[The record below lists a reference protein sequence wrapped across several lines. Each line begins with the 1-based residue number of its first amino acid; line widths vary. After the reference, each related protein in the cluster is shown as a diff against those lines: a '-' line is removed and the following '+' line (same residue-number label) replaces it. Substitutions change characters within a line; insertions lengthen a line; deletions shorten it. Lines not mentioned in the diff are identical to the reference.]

1 MEEPGRLLSMGSHRV
16 RHDWSHLAAAVA
28 VCIFLKKTFPLVFA
42 IYCLVVSKNMH
53 LLSHS
58 VCIHE
63 SRHSS
68 AGASASGSL
77 TKLQSRCWPK
87 VSQKA
92 SVKVNWARSTSKT
105 KVTLLSN
112 PFANDTPLFLHILFT
127 RNKLPSPAHSRR
139 ERITE
144 GHDHQE
150 VGLIEG
156 CLWNLPTP
164 PPRWFQH
171 VPGLRTIALEQGCE
185 EVHPLSQLK
194 KNNFPYLFLAVLDLH
209 HCSGFSLVAA
219 GRGSFSLWCA
229 GFSLLWL
236 LLLWN
241 TASRALGLQELRS
254 PGSGAQAQ

>member
-1 MEEPGRLLSMGSHRV
+1 MR
-16 RHDWSHLAAAVA
+16 
-28 VCIFLKKTFPLVFA
+28 
-42 IYCLVVSKNMH
+42 

-112 PFANDTPLFLHILFT
+112 PFANNTPLFLHILFT

-156 CLWNLPTP
+156 YLWNLPTP

-171 VPGLRTIALEQGCE
+171 VPGLRTIALEQGCK
-185 EVHPLSQLK
+185 EVHPVSQLK
-194 KNNFPYLFLAVLDLH
+194 KNTFPYLFLAVLDLH
-209 HCSGFSLVAA
+209 HCSGFSLVAGEGA
-219 GRGSFSLWCA
+219 PLHCGVQVSHCC
-229 GFSLLWL
+229 GFSCC
-236 LLLWN
+236 
-241 TASRALGLQELRS
+241 
-254 PGSGAQAQ
+254 GAQAPEPWGFRSCGSQVLELRLNSCGTRA

>member
-1 MEEPGRLLSMGSHRV
+1 MR
-16 RHDWSHLAAAVA
+16 
-28 VCIFLKKTFPLVFA
+28 
-42 IYCLVVSKNMH
+42 

-112 PFANDTPLFLHILFT
+112 PFANNTPLFLHILFT

-150 VGLIEG
+150 VGLLEG
-156 CLWNLPTP
+156 YLWNLPTP

-171 VPGLRTIALEQGCE
+171 VPGLRTIALEQGCK
-185 EVHPLSQLK
+185 EVHPVSQLK
-194 KNNFPYLFLAVLDLH
+194 KNIIGYDYYIVIEFENFKDVLNSHPLTFFL
-209 HCSGFSLVAA
+209 GVAKI
-219 GRGSFSLWCA
+219 
-229 GFSLLWL
+229 SLLWL
-236 LLLWN
+236 IFHFFIFFCSVKVLILM
-241 TASRALGLQELRS
+241 
-254 PGSGAQAQ
+254 